1 MLIDE
6 FLIALGVK
14 ADTKKLQDFEK
25 GLDGVSDSAE
35 KTESSMLKAYDAT
48 DSFVAGVGKAMGI
61 ITFFT
66 GVLGGALGVFHGTI
80 MSLQELIDEEKL
92 LTKVTKDQIDQQK
105 QYKESVETMGKR
117 FQSLKVELAFG
128 FLPTMQKTIDS
139 LDNFLKANKD
149 AIVNGITVF
158 LNAIKSTLGV
168 IGNFIRFI
176 DKIVTNTVGW
186 KNALLI
192 LVGVLAIVKKATIA
206 AFIANP
212 IAWIMAAIAGLLLLI
227 DDFMTYLDGGESQ
240 FGEFWGSMLK
250 WIEVVMPYIKGIGEL
265 LKNAFDSAMPYIKAV
280 FSFVVG
286 VVQKWWAL
294 FSGLFEFFASLWSGN
309 TDGAVNALSK
319 IWDAVTGLVGDMFTA
334 FSNVLPLIFS
344 LFKGIFSLIGTFLK
358 TTLDGWILI
367 FKGLVNGIGNALS
380 VVFDLVTMP
389 FKEAFDWVSNK
400 WQGLKNMFSSGVSAN
415 VNMGDGVGGRSITT
429 NSNRVVNNNITNN
442 GSFNINGASNPN
454 VTANAVGANWNSI
467 TQKNLGG
474 MAKA

>member
-1 MLIDE
+1 MIIEE

-35 KTESSMLKAYDAT
+35 KTEGSMLKAYDAT
-48 DSFVAGVGKAMGI
+48 DAFVAGVGKAMGI

-66 GVLGGALGVFHGTI
+66 GVLGGAINVFHGTI
-80 MSLQELIDEEKL
+80 MELEDLIKEEKL
-92 LTKVTKDQIDQQK
+92 LTKVTKDQINQQK
-105 QYKESVETMGKR
+105 KYKESVETMSKR

-149 AIVNGITVF
+149 AIINGITVF

-176 DKIVTNTVGW
+176 DKLVTNTVGW

-212 IAWIMAAIAGLLLLI
+212 ITWIMVAIAGLLLLI

-240 FGEFWGSMLK
+240 FGEFWGGLLK
-250 WIEVVMPYIKGIGEL
+250 WIE
-265 LKNAFDSAMPYIKAV
+265 KA
-280 FSFVVG
+280 
-286 VVQKWWAL
+286 K
-294 FSGLFEFFASLWSGN
+294 EIWSGFSD
-309 TDGAVNALSK
+309 TAKGGFKTLAIGFALLMPMLGGFIGTLKTVASV
-319 IWDAVTGLVGDMFTA
+319 IGLVGKAMAMTPMGRVIVLVGLLVYVIIDLIKWLNGGESQ
-334 FSNVLPLIFS
+334 FSALWQAAADVWNKIVDWTSQAIE
-344 LFKGIFSLIGTFLK
+344 KM
-358 TTLDGWILI
+358 
-367 FKGLVNGIGNALS
+367 VNAVKKFVDDVGNFFGG
-380 VVFDLVTMP
+380 VFDAIVNP

-400 WQGLKNMFSSGVSAN
+400 WQGLKNMFGVGVKAN
-415 VNMGDGVGGRSITT
+415 VSMGDGVGGRSITT
-429 NSNRVVNNNITNN
+429 NSNRVVNNNITNK

-467 TQKNLGG
+467 TQKNMGG
-474 MAKA
+474 VAKV

>member
-1 MLIDE
+1 MLIEE

-25 GLDGVSDSAE
+25 GLDGVSDSAG

-66 GVLGGALGVFHGTI
+66 GVLGGAINVFHGTI
-80 MSLQELIDEEKL
+80 MGLQELIDEEKL
-92 LTKVTKDQIDQQK
+92 LTKVTKGQLEQQK
-105 QYKESVETMGKR
+105 KYKESVETMGKR

-128 FLPTMQKTIDS
+128 FLPTMQRTIDS

-158 LNAIKSTLGV
+158 LNAIKSTLSV

-212 IAWIMAAIAGLLLLI
+212 ITWIMAAIAGLLLLI

-240 FGEFWGSMLK
+240 FGKFWGSMLK
-250 WIEVVMPYIKGIGEL
+250 WIEENQNGLNLIK
-265 LKNAFDSAMPYIKAV
+265 D
-280 FSFVVG
+280 
-286 VVQKWWAL
+286 
-294 FSGLFEFFASLWSGN
+294 
-309 TDGAVNALSK
+309 
-319 IWDAVTGLVGDMFTA
+319 
-334 FSNVLPLIFS
+334 IFM
-344 LFKGIFSLIGTFLK
+344 
-358 TTLDGWILI
+358 
-367 FKGLVNGIGNALS
+367 GLVNFVAGSLALLVGVFTGNTNLIKVVWDDAIESMIGVWYLFGNAINDVLEAIGNYFK
-380 VVFDLVTMP
+380 VKFDKISNYVGGIVNGIINYFKGMVNAISTVSSAIYTAVTTP
-389 FKEAFDWVSNK
+389 FRLAFDWIASQFAKIPNMIKNVTSTLTFGLSDKIGSAVSN
-400 WQGLKNMFSSGVSAN
+400 V
-415 VNMGDGVGGRSITT
+415 R
-429 NSNRVVNNNITNN
+429 NSVVNN
-442 GSFNINGASNPN
+442 SSN
-454 VTANAVGANWNSI
+454 TNAVINVNGNTNPVAISNAIAGKLNKTTQMNFGGA
-467 TQKNLGG
+467 
-474 MAKA
+474 AKA

>member
-1 MLIDE
+1 MILDE

-35 KTESSMLKAYDAT
+35 KTEVSMLKAYDAT
-48 DSFVAGVGKAMGI
+48 DTFVSEVGKAMGI

-80 MSLQELIDEEKL
+80 MGLQELIDEEKL

-105 QYKESVETMGKR
+105 KYKESVETMGKR

-149 AIVNGITVF
+149 AIINGITVF
-158 LNAIKSTLGV
+158 LNAIKSTLSV

-176 DKIVTNTVGW
+176 DKLVTNTVGW
-186 KNALLI
+186 RNALLI

-212 IAWIMAAIAGLLLLI
+212 ITWVVAAIAGLLLLI

-240 FGEFWGSMLK
+240 FGAFWGSMLK
-250 WIEVVMPYIKGIGEL
+250 WIEENQNGLNLIKDIFMGL
-265 LKNAFDSAMPYIKAV
+265 VN
-280 FSFVVG
+280 FVVG
-286 VVQKWWAL
+286 AL
-294 FSGLFEFFASLWSGN
+294 ALLVGVFTGN
-309 TDGAVNALSK
+309 TNLIKVVWDDAIESMIGVWYFFGNAIDDVLETISNYFKEKFDEISNYVGGIVSGIVNYFKGMINAISTVSSV
-319 IWDAVTGLVGDMFTA
+319 IYTAVTT
-334 FSNVLPLIFS
+334 
-344 LFKGIFSLIGTFLK
+344 
-358 TTLDGWILI
+358 
-367 FKGLVNGIGNALS
+367 
-380 VVFDLVTMP
+380 P
-389 FKEAFDWVSNK
+389 FRLAFDWITSQFAKIPNMIKNVTSTLTFGLSDKIGSAVSNI
-400 WQGLKNMFSSGVSAN
+400 
-415 VNMGDGVGGRSITT
+415 R
-429 NSNRVVNNNITNN
+429 NSVVNN
-442 GSFNINGASNPN
+442 SSN
-454 VTANAVGANWNSI
+454 TNAVINVNGNANPIATGNAVAGKLNKT
-467 TQKNLGG
+467 TQMNFGG